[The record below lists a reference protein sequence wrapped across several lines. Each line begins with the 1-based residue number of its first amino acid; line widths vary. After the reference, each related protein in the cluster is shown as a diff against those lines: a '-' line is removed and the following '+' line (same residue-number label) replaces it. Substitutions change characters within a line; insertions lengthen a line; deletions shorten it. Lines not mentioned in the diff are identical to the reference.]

1 MRSSAIALAL
11 AGSLAGCT
19 SRELPVYPFRI
30 TVVDESGQPVV
41 PAGVEI
47 RCSGR
52 GTRLGATTFT
62 LDNTD
67 PACGTSG
74 NVTIHYEPVLADFV
88 LPEFVDTAPA
98 ITVNLRYRPDSRGPE
113 GEPLPF
119 VVLRIGE
126 GVQTTA
132 RLRFLLGEGDAR
144 AAQGIPQILLGPETV
159 EEDVPFMEV
168 VVPSL
173 YVEPSDCGDIYRDR
187 LRVGGLSSTV
197 VLDFDERTT
206 IQVSSG
212 SDLPD
217 WLVAHVQSWHRGGG
231 DKTGGSCATRL
242 RSWTQAAASR

>member
-19 SRELPVYPFRI
+19 SRELPVRPFRI

-41 PAGVEI
+41 PTAEGELH
-47 RCSGR
+47 CSGR
-52 GTRLGATTFT
+52 GRLLDATTFT

-67 PACGTSG
+67 PQCGTPRG
-74 NVTIHYEPVLADFV
+74 ITIHFEPVIAELEVPAFV
-88 LPEFVDTAPA
+88 GDAPA
-98 ITVNLRYRPDSRGPE
+98 ITVDLRYRPDSRGPE

-126 GVQTTA
+126 GVQTTS
-132 RLRFLLGEGDAR
+132 RLRLLLGEGDAR
-144 AAQGIPQILLGPETV
+144 LEQGIPLILLGPETV
-159 EEDVPFMEV
+159 AEQVDVPFMEV

-187 LRVGGLSSTV
+187 LRVGGFSSTI
-197 VLDFDERTT
+197 VLDFDEHADVE
-206 IQVSSG
+206 VSSG
-212 SDLPD
+212 S
-217 WLVAHVQSWHRGGG
+217 WRVQHVQSWHRAGA

-242 RSWTQAAASR
+242 RSWTQAAAWR